1 MQVFCGIILYGKLAG
16 VTVGYTITSSNS
28 LRYVI
33 TLNNY
38 L

>member
-1 MQVFCGIILYGKLAG
+1 VICGLILYGKLAG
-16 VTVGYTITSSNS
+16 VTVGYTITSSTS
-28 LRYVI
+28 LAYVI